1 MKQEHNTIRKI
12 HLEDKKELLKIKK
25 NYETKKI
32 EGLDYKI
39 KDFFSESR
47 TKSRSRTKSKKIRG
61 MS

>member
-39 KDFFSESR
+39 KDFFQKVEQKVDQEQKVR
-47 TKSRSRTKSKKIRG
+47 K
-61 MS
+61 

>member
-12 HLEDKKELLKIKK
+12 HLEDQKELLKIKK

-39 KDFFSESR
+39 KDFFQKVEQKVDQEQKVR
-47 TKSRSRTKSKKIRG
+47 K
-61 MS
+61 

>member
-1 MKQEHNTIRKI
+1 MKQEHNAIRKI

-39 KDFFSESR
+39 KDFFQKVEQKVDQEQKVR
-47 TKSRSRTKSKKIRG
+47 K
-61 MS
+61 